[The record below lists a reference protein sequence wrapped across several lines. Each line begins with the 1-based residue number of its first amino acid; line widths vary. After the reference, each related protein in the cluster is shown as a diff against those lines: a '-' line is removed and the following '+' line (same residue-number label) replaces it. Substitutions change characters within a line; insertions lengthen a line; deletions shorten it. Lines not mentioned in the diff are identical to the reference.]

1 MICQFCGYEFDDACG
16 KYGCPNC
23 NGEGLDSPIGDREM
37 DLRIT
42 FGDMKR
48 VMAELQ
54 EAWGADDDVIVIY
67 DQDIADR
74 LQDLLDNSAG
84 GDAAA

>member
-1 MICQFCGYEFDDACG
+1 
-16 KYGCPNC
+16 
-23 NGEGLDSPIGDREM
+23 M

-67 DQDIADR
+67 DQDIADK